1 MLVCVESEL
10 MSSAYVKS
18 LMLSGGVGMSDMY
31 TLKSVGERT
40 PPWGTPVL
48 ILDLFGGFVVICC
61 VCFPAFGVIRNVFD
75 DCVWDVG
82 VVHLLDEFV
91 NVDCV
96 EGFTHV

>member
-1 MLVCVESEL
+1 M
-10 MSSAYVKS
+10 
-18 LMLSGGVGMSDMY
+18 
-31 TLKSVGERT
+31 
-40 PPWGTPVL
+40 
-48 ILDLFGGFVVICC
+48 ICF

-82 VVHLLDEFV
+82 VVDLLDEFV

>member
-31 TLKSVGERT
+31 ILKSVGERT

-48 ILDLFGGFVVICC
+48 IWICLE
-61 VCFPAFGVIRNVFD
+61 V
-75 DCVWDVG
+75 
-82 VVHLLDEFV
+82 LL
-91 NVDCV
+91 
-96 EGFTHV
+96 